1 MNSNTISPYFSV
13 IIPTY
18 NRAHIIARTLQSVKG
33 QSFTSWEC
41 IVVDDGST
49 DNTEAVIK
57 QWMGQD
63 KRLRYIWQQN
73 AERSAARNKGIK
85 NACGKYI
92 CFLDSDDEYLCNHL
106 NVLYEKIQAES
117 EPSALF
123 FTQALMIK
131 NNTELI
137 EQKFRK
143 MEGPAFE
150 YLMENPLI
158 PARVCV
164 HHEILAHIRFREDVL
179 IVEDQILWANIAIY
193 YPVFQIPE
201 QTVRY
206 HVHNENSIDISKNCF
221 RPRLDG
227 LRKFFAQKDVR
238 KVITKKLK
246 SKIISDC
253 YFGIARYYG
262 YKRRWFPYA
271 WNLIVSIFYS
281 PVHPQTKAK
290 IHMILF
296 PKKHRLQ

>member
-1 MNSNTISPYFSV
+1 MNNNTITPYFSV

-18 NRAHIIARTLQSVKG
+18 NRAHIIARALQSVKG

-57 QWMGQD
+57 QWIAQD
-63 KRLRYIWQQN
+63 KRFRYIRQQN
-73 AERSAARNKGIK
+73 AERSVARNNGIK

-92 CFLDSDDEYLCNHL
+92 CFLDSDDEYLSSHL
-106 NVLYEKIQAES
+106 SVLYEKILLES

-123 FTQALMIK
+123 FTHALMIK
-131 NNTELI
+131 NNSEII
-137 EQKFRK
+137 EQNFRK

-164 HHEILAHIRFREDVL
+164 YHEILARIRFREDVV

-201 QTVRY
+201 QTVHY
-206 HVHNENSIDISKNCF
+206 HVHDENSIDISKNSF
-221 RPRLDG
+221 RPRLHG
-227 LRKFFAQKDVR
+227 LRKFFAQQDVR
-238 KVITKKLK
+238 AVITKKLK
-246 SKIISDC
+246 NKILSEC

-262 YKRRWFPYA
+262 YKRHYFPYV
-271 WNLIVSIFYS
+271 WNLWVSILYC
-281 PVHPQTKAK
+281 PRHTQTKAK
-290 IHMILF
+290 IHMMIF
-296 PKKHRLQ
+296 PKKHRPQ